1 MSLPV
6 CNATAGTYLRFL
18 KSYRKRLQVV
28 ASRTEG
34 VMPFVLKLTQWHSYE
49 YFKDFRTV
57 DSLRQAMQ
65 YAQLT
70 QNLNINRPFLNS

>member
-1 MSLPV
+1 MSLHIR
-6 CNATAGTYLRFL
+6 NAAAGQYLLFSKGYQ
-18 KSYRKRLQVV
+18 KSIVALQ
-28 ASRTEG
+28 TEG